1 MVIGPSPS
9 TTLLTLAMPPRT
21 MLTPI
26 IPMAKTPKAPSRILS
41 Q

>member
-1 MVIGPSPS
+1 MVMGPLPS
-9 TTLLTLAMPPRT
+9 TTLWTLAMPPLT

-26 IPMAKTPKAPSRILS
+26 IPTAKMPRAPNRILS